1 MITHNTRYWCQPNFL
16 AVSRILAI
24 QIFMLFVQI
33 QLIRKCAQPAE
44 FRKADEGI
52 KWFKIKPKKYTIL
65 DDNIK

>member
-1 MITHNTRYWCQPNFL
+1 
-16 AVSRILAI
+16 
-24 QIFMLFVQI
+24 MLFVQI